1 MRTAVLGA
9 LVGAGLVMAACGLNA
24 NPGQAYADQARVP
37 YPSGTELITFTS
49 PAGDSHQQLIVID
62 PKLRVLSVYHVDLA
76 TGEVALKSVRQ
87 IHWDLQLSEFNGV
100 NPLPR
105 EIRLMLEQR

>member
-9 LVGAGLVMAACGLNA
+9 LVGAGLVMAACGLNSH
-24 NPGQAYADQARVP
+24 PGQAYADQTHP
-37 YPSGTELITFTS
+37 YAAGAELITFTS
-49 PAGDSHQQLIVID
+49 PAGESHQQLIVID

-76 TGEVALKSVRQ
+76 SGEVALKSVRQ

-105 EIRLMLEQR
+105 EIRLMLDKR